1 MALNLD
7 AIGQKI
13 GPVTKDYTW
22 KDVVLYALG
31 VGAGFDELEYVY
43 EDRLKVIPSFAIGG
57 IFDFLAEVG
66 MKSNADLS
74 GILHG
79 EQDIIFHSPIPTEG
93 RLITTGAIT
102 AMYDKGADKGALV
115 VAEADTFHHKGQKLF
130 TNLFTLFGRKDGG
143 FGGDPGP
150 AEEVEFPDREPDFVE
165 HARPPADQPL
175 LYRLSGDVFALHID
189 PDFAKRSGFDKPIMH
204 GLCTHGYAC
213 RAVIKHLFPG
223 RPERMTRFRVRFSA
237 WLYPGVP
244 LTAQIWKID
253 DGRAVFRTINDATGD
268 VVLDRGVVEWMSAE
282 EMDRRKKRAG
292 IRFDD
297 RVAVVTGAGAGLGR
311 TYALELAARGAKV
324 VVNDLGGAR
333 DGTGAGTRAADE
345 VVDEITKNGGQAVA
359 NYDSVATP
367 EGGENIVRTALD
379 AFGRLDI
386 LINNAGIL
394 RDRSLLKMEP
404 DDWDRVMAVH
414 LDGAYHVTRPAVR
427 AMRRQGYGRIILT
440 SSAAGLYGNF
450 GQTNYSAAKMA
461 LIGFMNTL
469 KLEGEKYDILVNTVA
484 PVAGTRL
491 TEDVLPPDL
500 FERSS
505 PEFVTPLVLYLC
517 SDGCQ
522 LTGQI
527 YNTGLGYIDRAA
539 VVTSAGVVIGDGR
552 TPPTVEDI
560 HQHFAA
566 IDELNDP
573 AEFRDAMAALTP
585 LLDAF
590 SPKKEAEA
598 AAEGAGGLT
607 VAGVFGGMADAF
619 QPGAAA
625 GVDVVFQFNISGA
638 GGGDWVVSVKDGRI
652 AVDDGT
658 IDQPTTVI
666 KMGDEDFVA
675 LIKGELNPMS
685 AFTSGKL
692 RIEGDIMKSQLI
704 DKLFKF

>member
-93 RLITTGAIT
+93 QLITTGAIT

-244 LTAQIWKID
+244 LTTQIWKID

-345 VVDEITKNGGQAVA
+345 VVDEI
-359 NYDSVATP
+359 
-367 EGGENIVRTALD
+367 
-379 AFGRLDI
+379 
-386 LINNAGIL
+386 
-394 RDRSLLKMEP
+394 
-404 DDWDRVMAVH
+404 
-414 LDGAYHVTRPAVR
+414 
-427 AMRRQGYGRIILT
+427 
-440 SSAAGLYGNF
+440 
-450 GQTNYSAAKMA
+450 
-461 LIGFMNTL
+461 
-469 KLEGEKYDILVNTVA
+469 
-484 PVAGTRL
+484 
-491 TEDVLPPDL
+491 
-500 FERSS
+500 
-505 PEFVTPLVLYLC
+505 
-517 SDGCQ
+517 
-522 LTGQI
+522 
-527 YNTGLGYIDRAA
+527 
-539 VVTSAGVVIGDGR
+539 
-552 TPPTVEDI
+552 
-560 HQHFAA
+560 
-566 IDELNDP
+566 
-573 AEFRDAMAALTP
+573 
-585 LLDAF
+585 
-590 SPKKEAEA
+590 
-598 AAEGAGGLT
+598 
-607 VAGVFGGMADAF
+607 
-619 QPGAAA
+619 
-625 GVDVVFQFNISGA
+625 
-638 GGGDWVVSVKDGRI
+638 
-652 AVDDGT
+652 
-658 IDQPTTVI
+658 
-666 KMGDEDFVA
+666 
-675 LIKGELNPMS
+675 
-685 AFTSGKL
+685 
-692 RIEGDIMKSQLI
+692 
-704 DKLFKF
+704 